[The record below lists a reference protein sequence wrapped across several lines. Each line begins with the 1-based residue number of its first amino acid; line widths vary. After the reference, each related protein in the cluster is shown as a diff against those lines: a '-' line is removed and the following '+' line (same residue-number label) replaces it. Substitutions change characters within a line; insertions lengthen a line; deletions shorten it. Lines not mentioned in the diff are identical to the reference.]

1 MKKNTP
7 FTLIELLVVVAIIGI
22 LASLLLPSL
31 GKARKKAQQAI
42 CTNKIKQH
50 SVAVAMY
57 AEDNENYAP
66 VSYDD
71 GLNWFRQLASGNYL
85 PNFEVDLRACP
96 NGSPIQDTDK
106 YWASSIG
113 VNAKLAYDDGAWQIP
128 VPMDTSHGSDTMLLM
143 DSYNITPVV
152 WATTLTADK
161 ILDSDQE
168 KRIARHDNK
177 ANVGFIDGH
186 VAALGS
192 TYLQSKNDATAD
204 FWLP

>member
-1 MKKNTP
+1 M
-7 FTLIELLVVVAIIGI
+7 AIIGI

-96 NGSPIQDTDK
+96 NGSQMQDTAKD
-106 YWASSIG
+106 WASSIG
-113 VNAKLAYDDGAWQIP
+113 VNAKLAYYDGVWHIP
-128 VPMDTSHGSDTMLLM
+128 VPMDTIHGSNTMLLM
-143 DSYNITPVV
+143 DSYSVNPVV
-152 WATTLTADK
+152 WPSTVEADK
-161 ILDSDQE
+161 VLDSDKE
-168 KRIARHDNK
+168 KRVARHDNK